1 MNNDAAQRLRGPGAW
16 ILLASV
22 ALQFVSGLIAL
33 STGKGTDFSYRAYN
47 FVAYDNFFA
56 GLTVIGVVV
65 VAVAL
70 ASRLG
75 GPPIA
80 QARNVALAGAI
91 LLGVMGLVEVIAI
104 LAGLTAGGNTPGVIL
119 DVPGSAKFS
128 MFLYGVAK
136 LAVGAVAAFY
146 AFSTFQSLAPA
157 RPAVPQYPQGYGQPA
172 PPYGPAYGQQ
182 QPYGQPGQPYGQP
195 QVQQPY
201 GQQSPF
207 PQQPYG
213 QSAYY
218 QQRPAQPAPSAP
230 PAQPAPPT
238 GEGEGEWT
246 RAYGST
252 DQPAPKE
259 TSSGSEESDQSPPA
273 DPYRPPE

>member
-16 ILLASV
+16 VLLASV

-33 STGKGTDFSYRAYN
+33 STGRGTDFSYRAYN

-56 GLTVIGVVV
+56 GLAVIGVVV

-75 GPPIA
+75 GAPVA

-104 LAGLTAGGNTPGVIL
+104 LGGLTAGGDSPGVIL
-119 DVPGSAKFS
+119 DVPASAKFA

-136 LAVGAVAAFY
+136 LAVGAVATFY
-146 AFSTFQSLAPA
+146 AFSTFQSLQPVPPA
-157 RPAVPQYPQGYGQPA
+157 GPQYPQQGYGQPA
-172 PPYGPAYGQQ
+172 QPYGPAYGQQ

-201 GQQSPF
+201 GQQSPY
-207 PQQPYG
+207 PQQGYDP
-213 QSAYY
+213 SAYY
-218 QQRPAQPAPSAP
+218 QQRPAQPAQPAP
-230 PAQPAPPT
+230 PAQPA
-238 GEGEGEWT
+238 GQGEGEWT

-252 DQPAPKE
+252 DLPVPKE
-259 TSSGSEESDQSPPA
+259 TSSGSGESDQSSSA